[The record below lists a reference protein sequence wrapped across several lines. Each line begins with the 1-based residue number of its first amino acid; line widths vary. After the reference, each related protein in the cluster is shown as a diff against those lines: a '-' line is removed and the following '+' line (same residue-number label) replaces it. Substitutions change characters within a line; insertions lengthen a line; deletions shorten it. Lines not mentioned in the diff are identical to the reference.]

1 MGKTPNRVKKLK
13 LIKLFRACVNCVKE
27 FKDQRGEN
35 IQILVNG
42 GKRNVPGLTFKTVGP
57 LFGPLNKPKIFK
69 FLKKENKC

>member
-1 MGKTPNRVKKLK
+1 M
-13 LIKLFRACVNCVKE
+13 NCVKE

-57 LFGPLNKPKIFK
+57 LFGPLNKPIIFK